1 MYKERKKKRASLE
14 KKKKKANMT
23 KTGFEPKGISPGMP
37 PTVKPALLPVCN
49 SLLYTIKTLV
59 LLPISAPPQC

>member
-1 MYKERKKKRASLE
+1 MYKERKKKEHLL
-14 KKKKKANMT
+14 KKKKANMT